1 MHMRVL
7 LLLIVFTTTKAFAQS
22 PALPLWKTKD
32 TEFSCKE
39 MKVKDEN
46 TGSVVFDGLKDSYI
60 KLSDKTDHI
69 INSLV
74 TVKLGNYFEL
84 ANAVVTKCEFK
95 MTKDSKSITYTA
107 STDTRLCVIIVSYG
121 LEDNKP
127 SFIIVSTNDNW
138 GGGDAAKRLTF
149 TLDGLK

>member
-1 MHMRVL
+1 MRVIL
-7 LLLIVFTTTKAFAQS
+7 LLLVFSTTKAFAQT

-32 TEFSCKE
+32 IAFSCTE
-39 MKVKDEN
+39 MKVKDEK
-46 TGSVVFDGLKDSYI
+46 TGAVLFDGLKDSYI

-74 TVKLGNYFEL
+74 TVKLGTYFEL
-84 ANAVVTKCEFK
+84 ANAVVTKCEYK

-107 STDTRLCVIIVSYG
+107 STDTKLCVVIVSFG
-121 LEDNKP
+121 LEDKKP
-127 SFIIVSTNDNW
+127 AFIIVSTNDNW

-149 TLDGLK
+149 TLDGIK